1 MNFALDGKAILN
13 GVSFY
18 AANRIQS
25 GTSARNRLI
34 PNSNLYFYTR
44 NEEMKRVYVV
54 RERVAYAFG
63 LISRI

>member
-34 PNSNLYFYTR
+34 PNSNLYFYTG
-44 NEEMKRVYVV
+44 NEEMKRV
-54 RERVAYAFG
+54 
-63 LISRI
+63 